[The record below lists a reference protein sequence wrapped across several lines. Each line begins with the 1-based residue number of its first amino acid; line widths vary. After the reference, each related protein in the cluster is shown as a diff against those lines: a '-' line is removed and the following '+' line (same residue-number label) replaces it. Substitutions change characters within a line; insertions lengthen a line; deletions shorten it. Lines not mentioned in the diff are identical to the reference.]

1 MMNEREAVS
10 QTTQTPEMTGKDKA
24 LLWLAEML
32 MPAMLSVSSEFKAH
46 QVILAALHDIVTM
59 IALVKGFEAFSELSL
74 PLGLGFVVITQFA
87 RLTVVEVIELARLSK
102 ELNNT

>member
-32 MPAMLSVSSEFKAH
+32 MPAMFKAH